1 MYLNMWRHQKLPTGL
16 WCNIR

>member
-1 MYLNMWRHQKLPTGL
+1 MYLNMQRHWKLPTGL